1 MIKVNLL
8 LYAQLYKQLQRLLGV
23 RNEIEGGYSWTL
35 VCRLD
40 ESSPRNLQRLS
51 QVANCNSKI
60 AVAFNIMDECFLPIT
75 DQRTGIDLIHNVIYN
90 CGYVQSS
97 GVGTF

>member
-1 MIKVNLL
+1 M
-8 LYAQLYKQLQRLLGV
+8 

-35 VCRLD
+35 VRRLD
-40 ESSPRNLQRLS
+40 ESSPRYLQRLS

-60 AVAFNIMDECFLPIT
+60 AVAFNVMDECFLPVT

-90 CGYVQSS
+90 CGYVSS
-97 GVGTF
+97 SSVGTFESLSYVHDLQVST